1 MTQTMKAKVELE
13 RQGAI
18 ALVRFSN
25 PPDGLMDDK
34 VEAEFAAIL
43 DRIAGDSAI
52 RAVIL
57 TGGLEGVFI
66 RHYDVALLAE
76 RAAAMRARGMAFSLG
91 RPVPEAPFHALLRR
105 IEEEPRPFIAAING
119 TAMGGGFELALAC
132 DFRLAQA
139 GDYSIGLP
147 EVNLGILPGAG
158 GTQRLT
164 RLIGPSAA
172 LWYIAR
178 GETLGPQAAADAG
191 FVHRCV
197 PGDVTAAA
205 LELAQAL
212 ERRSGQALA
221 HVKALIRRHSMEPQA
236 DALAAERTLFCDLLV
251 SDAAA
256 EAMGKVARGERDI
269 REG

>member
-1 MTQTMKAKVELE
+1 MTSEAEAKVGLE
-13 RQGAI
+13 RHGAV
-18 ALVRFSN
+18 ALVRFNN
-25 PPDGLMDDK
+25 PPHGLMDDK
-34 VEAEFAAIL
+34 VEAEFTAVL
-43 DRIAGDSAI
+43 DRISADGAI

-57 TGGLEGVFI
+57 TGALEGVFI
-66 RHYDVALLAE
+66 RHYDVALLAS
-76 RAAAMRARGMAFSLG
+76 RAEAMRARGMAFSLD

-139 GDYSIGLP
+139 GDYAIGLP

-178 GETLGPQAAADAG
+178 GETLAPQAAEAAG

-197 PGDVTAAA
+197 PGDVVAAA
-205 LELAQAL
+205 LELAEAL
-212 ERRSGQALA
+212 ERRSARALS
-221 HVKALIRRHSMEPQA
+221 HVKALVRRHSLAPQA
-236 DALAAERTLFCDLLV
+236 EALAAERTLFCDLLV
-251 SDAAA
+251 SDAASV
-256 EAMGKVARGERDI
+256 AMGKVARGERDI
-269 REG
+269 RDG